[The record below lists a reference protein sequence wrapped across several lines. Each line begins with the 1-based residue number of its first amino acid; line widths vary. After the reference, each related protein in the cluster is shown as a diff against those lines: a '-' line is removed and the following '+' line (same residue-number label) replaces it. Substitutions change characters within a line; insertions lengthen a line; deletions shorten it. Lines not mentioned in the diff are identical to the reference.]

1 MQSTVETLNQI
12 LAETKTK
19 TIGLTAEEYFLNA
32 EEENDGYAEKYGLL
46 YTYDAAL
53 KALPDGWRLP
63 TDEDWKNWK
72 QNFIWTAMTRIIGT
86 MARETGRYAIEGR
99 RYRFQ
104 NIVWRYPGL
113 WNFCLW
119 NSLYE

>member
-12 LAETKTK
+12 LETKTK

-72 QNFIWTAMTRIIGT
+72 QNFIWTAMNSDYWNNGAGKQAGMLLKEEGTGFRILYGGTRPMELLPMELLI
-86 MARETGRYAIEGR
+86 
-99 RYRFQ
+99 
-104 NIVWRYPGL
+104 
-113 WNFCLW
+113 
-119 NSLYE
+119 

>member
-63 TDEDWKNWK
+63 TDEDWKK
-72 QNFIWTAMTRIIGT
+72 L
-86 MARETGRYAIEGR
+86 ETELYMDGDELGLLE
-99 RYRFQ
+99 Q
-104 NIVWRYPGL
+104 WRGNRPVCY
-113 WNFCLW
+113 
-119 NSLYE
+119 

>member
-1 MQSTVETLNQI
+1 MVSFHASTVETLNQI

-72 QNFIWTAMTRIIGT
+72 QNFIWTAMNSD
-86 MARETGRYAIEGR
+86 Y
-99 RYRFQ
+99 
-104 NIVWRYPGL
+104 
-113 WNFCLW
+113 WNNGAGNRPVC
-119 NSLYE
+119 Y